1 MVVARTITPMQPTLV
16 REPFHRDDFAYEE
29 KYDGWRML
37 AIKDGERVRLVSRN
51 GRDHT
56 ERFADIAQG
65 RVVRSTAP
73 DACISMGRFLIVG
86 LGAPLAGACSC
97 CSQRVS
103 GGSYRTSAASSG
115 VRRAPSSAAS
125 ASDAPCCQGQ
135 CVRA

>member
-29 KYDGWRML
+29 
-37 AIKDGERVRLVSRN
+37 DGERVRLVSRN

-103 GGSYRTSAASSG
+103 GGSYRTS
-115 VRRAPSSAAS
+115 
-125 ASDAPCCQGQ
+125 
-135 CVRA
+135 